1 MKIEAFTC
9 AVSWFQLNY
18 SAMQSVC
25 YRFNSTILRRNM
37 LPHSAERGAV
47 VVAVAVAVAVAAAVL
62 VVVVR
67 EGRKGQDKG
76 KEKINSQPHGQ

>member
-47 VVAVAVAVAVAAAVL
+47 VVAAVVV